1 MKYFILKYK
10 KSIFQFIG
18 FTIGYLI
25 TRSFLFLGLI
35 VFFSLL
41 IIFSPK
47 IYFKFSNGI
56 DSIINFIG
64 NAIKSILFLM
74 LYIFIII
81 PISLLQKSIKRKNT
95 KERNSFVELNRK
107 ILKDDLEK
115 MW

>member
-18 FTIGYLI
+18 LTIGYLI
-25 TRSFLFLGLI
+25 TRSSLFIGLL

-56 DSIINFIG
+56 DAIINFIG
-64 NAIKSILFLM
+64 NSIKSILFFL
-74 LYIFIII
+74 LYIFIIT
-81 PISLLQKSIKRKNT
+81 PISVLQKLIKRKNT
-95 KERNSFVELNRK
+95 KERHAFVELNRK
-107 ILKDDLEK
+107 IIKEDLEK